1 VRSFS
6 ILLLVSLLAGC
17 TTQTVVVKKEPP
29 LRPLMAAA
37 TTKFAETRYD
47 VRSYRDAANPSLR
60 HEPHVIYRRTQVPPS
75 ASNELETVPRVSY
88 PPAGVAPLP
97 ASEEQAAELATQR
110 KISDELRAMQAL
122 LAETSQKLQAQYAQ
136 LVRQSADTLRAREQL
151 DAERNR
157 VRSMPSAEPA
167 PATPTAM
174 PTSNPTVKW

>member
-1 VRSFS
+1 MRSFS
-6 ILLLVSLLAGC
+6 ILLLISFLTGC

-60 HEPHVIYRRTQVPPS
+60 HEAHVIYRRTQVPSS
-75 ASNELETVPRVSY
+75 ASNELETVPRISY
-88 PPAGVAPLP
+88 PPASVAPLP

-110 KISDELRAMQAL
+110 KISGELRSMQAL
-122 LAETSQKLQAQYAQ
+122 LAETSQKLQAQYAM
-136 LVRQSADTLRAREQL
+136 LVRQSADALRAREEL
-151 DAERNR
+151 EAERNR
-157 VRSMPSAEPA
+157 VRSVPPLEPA
-167 PATPTAM
+167 PASPSAM